1 MATALTVDRRGQ
13 LIAKGSAE
21 LAWLPKG
28 GPKGGGDELEII
40 LSPADWRA

>member
-1 MATALTVDRRGQ
+1 MATALTVDRPGQ
-13 LIAKGSAE
+13 PIAKGSAE
-21 LAWLPKG
+21 LAWLPKS